1 MLPHC
6 LKLTNLNIQT
16 LKNEVSGKYSIVL
29 LLFSIGVFLV
39 GWVFLVLV
47 LGDVIKQQFPF
58 LLVAILEF

>member
-1 MLPHC
+1 MLPHS

-16 LKNEVSGKYSIVL
+16 LKNEVPGKYSIVL